1 MLVTLCGLIPS
12 KADSSLGMNRRRMS
26 MQMWRSFALRSLWLS
41 SFISGVSWLTMS
53 RDSSCQLLS
62 GAICPREARR
72 CRLKT
77 QVLIVG
83 DAIFQEADFAS
94 SLLIF
99 FEVLN
104 VLGIDIV
111 EAVTQCFQFVFI
123 VAVPCDGKEC
133 KTDDA

>member
-1 MLVTLCGLIPS
+1 MQTENASAGEHFVFYVPFF
-12 KADSSLGMNRRRMS
+12 RR
-26 MQMWRSFALRSLWLS
+26 FP
-41 SFISGVSWLTMS
+41 V
-53 RDSSCQLLS
+53 
-62 GAICPREARR
+62 
-72 CRLKT
+72 
-77 QVLIVG
+77 VLIVG
-83 DAIFQEADFAS
+83 DALFQEADFAS